1 VVDREKAQ
9 RILLEDEDQE
19 QIEET
24 GSNAVRVGLTG
35 LTTTLIDYSLSRTS
49 APQLDCDKGS
59 PSRDELPTDDI
70 APDLEQQ
77 LSIFHLVD
85 PDLQFSVYR
94 W

>member
-1 VVDREKAQ
+1 M
-9 RILLEDEDQE
+9 LLEDEDQE
-19 QIEET
+19 QTRGTTTKAI
-24 GSNAVRVGLTG
+24 RVGLTG

-49 APQLDCDKGS
+49 ASQLEDGKESLLGTK
-59 PSRDELPTDDI
+59 LPTDDI

-77 LSIFHLVD
+77 LSIFHLID